1 MSGFKITNDEK
12 EYSIIRSIRIK
23 EELLNK
29 LEEIAYKHDISA
41 NKLIIKCIEYALDN
55 MEEEIH
61 ELLVDKDLDN
71 DPIEI

>member
-23 EELLNK
+23 EDLLTR
-29 LEEIAYKHDISA
+29 LEDIAYKHDIST

-55 MEEEIH
+55 MEE
-61 ELLVDKDLDN
+61 DKEGKEN
-71 DPIEI
+71 CN

>member
-29 LEEIAYKHDISA
+29 LEEIAYKHDIST
-41 NKLIIKCIEYALDN
+41 NKLIIKCIEYALEN
-55 MEEEIH
+55 MEEDTE
-61 ELLVDKDLDN
+61 EKEN
-71 DPIEI
+71 SN

>member
-1 MSGFKITNDEK
+1 MSGFRITEDEK

-29 LEEIAYKHDISA
+29 LEEIAYKHDIST

-55 MEEEIH
+55 MEE
-61 ELLVDKDLDN
+61 DN
-71 DPIEI
+71 EEKENSN